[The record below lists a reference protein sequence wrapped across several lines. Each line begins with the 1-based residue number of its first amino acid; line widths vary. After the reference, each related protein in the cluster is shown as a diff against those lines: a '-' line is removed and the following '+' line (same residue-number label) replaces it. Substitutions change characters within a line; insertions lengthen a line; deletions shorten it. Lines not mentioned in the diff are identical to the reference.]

1 MKLVL
6 ESKTGPPTTIC
17 HTDWEEYIEKFLKGG
32 WGISPHETKWKG
44 RAKVAYLTE
53 CKTIKWD
60 TSIIIII
67 ALFDKILG
75 EIGGWIENINYK

>member
-1 MKLVL
+1 MPHRL
-6 ESKTGPPTTIC
+6 GRI
-17 HTDWEEYIEKFLKGG
+17 HWENFKKGVG
-32 WGISPHETKWKG
+32 GISPQETKWKG
-44 RAKVAYLTE
+44 RAKVTYLTE

-67 ALFDKILG
+67 ALVDKTLG